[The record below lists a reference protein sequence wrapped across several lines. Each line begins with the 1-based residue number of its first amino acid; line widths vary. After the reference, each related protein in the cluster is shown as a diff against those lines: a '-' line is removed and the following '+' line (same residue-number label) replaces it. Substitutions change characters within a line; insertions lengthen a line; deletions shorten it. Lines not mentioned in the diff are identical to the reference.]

1 MSYLKT
7 FCMIVDKWGNI
18 CVFPEHFIFTIVRKF
33 TDINCYISKSRKQR
47 FINSQRIFFQSCLHY
62 VKVNK
67 INISKITAPDF
78 QQNIYSEAVFKPEFV
93 SGRFSGK
100 CLSEIIPLCQVTPIQ
115 GLF

>member
-1 MSYLKT
+1 
-7 FCMIVDKWGNI
+7 MIVDKWGNI

-78 QQNIYSEAVFKPEFV
+78 QQNIYFEAVFKPEFV

-100 CLSEIIPLCQVTPIQ
+100 CFTVPSHPHSGFILST
-115 GLF
+115 FFS